1 MTGEQGMLASSVGTV
16 AELFR
21 ARVEQSSGFEAWR
34 VRNGSGWRT
43 TSWAELG
50 AAVDRAAAGLA
61 GLGIGPGDA
70 VAILG
75 DTCPTWCV
83 ADLAAIVLGGNSVG
97 LYPTLTDEHLKYIVA
112 DSGARVLFV
121 QGSEHLER
129 VRPLLT
135 DPETDLK
142 RIVVW
147 DHDPGEGRQAA
158 VLSWEAMEEGG
169 GELPSAGPGPED
181 VALVVYTSGT
191 TGEPKGVPLT
201 HDNVIKQLASGGDLI
216 PDPITPEDITLAF
229 LPMSHVA
236 EHVPGF
242 FGRINL
248 GLRAAFCES
257 YDTVL
262 DDLLDVRPTYFG
274 AVPRIFEKM
283 YGRIRERVGAANPRR
298 QAIFRWAEARARRRS
313 RALTGV
319 EGPLTLPERLASSL
333 ADRLVFRRMR
343 EVFGGRVKT
352 FLTGAA
358 PINLEI
364 LEFFHGAGF
373 TILEVYGLSETTAIA
388 FANAPQPGM
397 LRLGTVGKAL
407 PGVQCRLADDGEVL
421 LKGPSIFAGYLNRPD
436 TDREAFDDDGWF
448 RTGDIGALDKD
459 GFLTLTDRK
468 KNLIK
473 TAGGKY
479 VAPARLEALIKEE
492 PIVSQVYVHGDERP
506 YVVALVTL
514 DEREAPRVA
523 EELGCTEADLPTH
536 PEVVRRIDRAVAGA
550 NRRLARFEQ
559 IKRHA
564 VLPEDFS
571 IEHATL
577 TPTLKI
583 KRREVA
589 SRYSSHIDRLYAA
602 GESP

>member
-1 MTGEQGMLASSVGTV
+1 MLARSVGTV
-16 AELFR
+16 SELFD
-21 ARVEQSSGFEAWR
+21 ARVRTSGGLEAWR
-34 VRNGSGWRT
+34 ERNGRGGWKT
-43 TSWAELG
+43 TSWAEFG
-50 AAVDRAAAGLA
+50 AAVDRACAGLA
-61 GLGIGPGDA
+61 ALGVGNGHS

-75 DTCPTWCV
+75 DTCPTWCI
-83 ADLAAIVLGGNSVG
+83 ADLAAIHLGASGVG
-97 LYPTLTDEHLKYIVA
+97 LYPTLTDEHLRYIVE
-112 DSGARVLFV
+112 DSGARVAFV
-121 QGSEHLER
+121 QGAEHLAR
-129 VRPLLT
+129 IRPLLADT
-135 DPETDLK
+135 ELTHL
-142 RIVVW
+142 VVW
-147 DHDPGEGRQAA
+147 DHDPGEEAGGA
-158 VLSWEAMEEGG
+158 VLSWDQLLAAGEESGRPG
-169 GELPSAGPGPED
+169 TGPKPTD

-201 HDNVIKQLASGGDLI
+201 HANVIHQLASGEDLI
-216 PDPITPEDITLAF
+216 PDPITPDDITLAF

-262 DDLLDVRPTYFG
+262 DDLIEVRPTYFG

-283 YGRIRERVGAANPRR
+283 YGRIRERVATANPRR
-298 QAIFRWAEARARRRS
+298 QAIFRWAERRARRRS

-319 EGPLTLPERLASSL
+319 EGPLTISERLAAKL

-343 EVFGGRVKT
+343 DVFGGRVKT

-358 PINLEI
+358 PINIDI

-373 TILEVYGLSETTAIA
+373 TILEVYGLSETSAIS

-397 LRLGTVGKAL
+397 IRLGTVGKAL
-407 PGVQCRLADDGEVL
+407 PGVQVKLEDDGEVL
-421 LKGPSIFAGYLNRPD
+421 LKGPSIFSGYLNRPEA
-436 TDREAFDDDGWF
+436 TAEAFDDDGWF
-448 RTGDIGALDKD
+448 RTGDIGELDKD

-479 VAPARLEALIKEE
+479 VAPARVEALVKEE
-492 PIVSQVYVHGDERP
+492 PLVSQVYVHGDERP

-514 DEREAPRVA
+514 DDREAPRVA
-523 EELGCTEADLPTH
+523 EELGCTEAELPAH
-536 PEVVRRIDRAVAGA
+536 PEVVRRVETAVAGA

-564 VLPEDFS
+564 VLPEDFC
-571 IEHATL
+571 IEHRTL

-589 SRYSSHIDRLYAA
+589 TRYADQIAALYV
-602 GESP
+602 